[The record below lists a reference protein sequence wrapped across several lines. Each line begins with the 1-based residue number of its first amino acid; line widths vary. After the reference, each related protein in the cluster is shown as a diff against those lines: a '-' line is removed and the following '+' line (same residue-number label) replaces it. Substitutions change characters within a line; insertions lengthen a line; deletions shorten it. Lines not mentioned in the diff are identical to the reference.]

1 MSSVRIDT
9 ALTEATEAMTNSTTA
24 RLDAELLLA
33 HVLERPRSYLFTWP
47 ERLLDDAQATAFR
60 QLVNRRG
67 NGMPVAYLTGQREF
81 WHLALNVTEATL
93 IPRPDTELLVELALN
108 QLPDQVAIK
117 VADLGT
123 GTGAIALAL
132 ASERPHWDI
141 LAIDKSPEALAVA
154 RENAVLNRIA
164 NTRFLTGSWC
174 EPLTANSMT
183 MIVSNPPYI
192 ASTDPHLK
200 EGDLRF
206 EPISALA
213 SGVDGLDDIRQI
225 ARQALPCLVPGGWL
239 LVEHGYDQGAR
250 VQEILARV
258 GFTEI
263 HTEADLTNHDRVTMG
278 RKPVKP
284 PVT

>member
-47 ERLLDDAQATAFR
+47 ERLLDDAQAAAFR
-60 QLVNRRG
+60 HLVKRRCDG
-67 NGMPVAYLTGQREF
+67 VPVAYLTGQREF

-239 LVEHGYDQGAR
+239 LLEHGYDQGAR

-263 HTEADLTNHDRVTMG
+263 HTEADLANHDRVTMG